1 MKFGKYFIVLLAA
14 FFISSCDNES
24 SHNKHQVGNV
34 KIVNNE
40 AVLIGEGVIRLKGVT
55 VRVGMSALYVNGD
68 DYGSVPGGARTV
80 LRVHD
85 NGSFEIFVND
95 EKRYKSAKKNSQK
108 PNQSTGSERIKNF
121 NFNK

>member
-1 MKFGKYFIVLLAA
+1 MKFRKYFIVLLAA
-14 FFISSCDNES
+14 FFISSCDKES
-24 SHNKHQVGNV
+24 SNNKHQVGNV

-80 LRVHD
+80 LKVHD

-95 EKRYKSAKKNSQK
+95 ERRYKSAKKNTQK